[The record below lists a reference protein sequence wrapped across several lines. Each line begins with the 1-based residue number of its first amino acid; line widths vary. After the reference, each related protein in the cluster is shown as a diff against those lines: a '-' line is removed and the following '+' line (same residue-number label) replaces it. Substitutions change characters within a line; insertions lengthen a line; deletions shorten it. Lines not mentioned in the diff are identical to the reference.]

1 MGRPKVNLFQIY
13 KMAISSAWNGKE
25 SEIVLGIGLCPLSG
39 DEKGPAPELKEGEDI
54 IDECI
59 RIYRFNSSMRSFPV
73 KGAADR
79 TLVYLTVYMNWF
91 IKKLEDIKTKK
102 EAHVFAEAQA
112 LRQEL
117 KPEDKNHFF
126 AGLLL
131 PAKKIEDN
139 DKFKKYLK
147 QLRSELSR
155 RLVERLY
162 STEDHHAFDY
172 VFWLG
177 LSRRYFMSL
186 RYEPDIGVSKKY

>member
-1 MGRPKVNLFQIY
+1 
-13 KMAISSAWNGKE
+13 MAISSAWNGKE
-25 SEIVLGIGLCPLSG
+25 SEIILGIGLCPLSG
-39 DEKGPAPELKEGEDI
+39 NEKGPAPELKEGEDI

-73 KGAADR
+73 KGGADR

-91 IKKLEDIKTKK
+91 IKKLENITTKK
-102 EAHVFAEAQA
+102 EAFIFADEQA
-112 LRQEL
+112 LKQEL
-117 KPEDKNHFF
+117 KPEEKNHFF

-131 PAKKIEDN
+131 PAKKIEDS

-155 RLVERLY
+155 RLIERLY
-162 STEDHHAFDY
+162 STEESHSFDY

-177 LSRRYFMSL
+177 LSRRSFMSL
-186 RYEPDIGVSKKY
+186 RYDPDIGAAKKI